1 VNENNPQGRQRF
13 FGRDQ
18 TREFLSDKLN
28 SLGVQATLAER
39 GRDEEWIK
47 NIKWYTFRFSLGVI
61 DIPDGPIRW
70 INIMKAGGS
79 GVGNQQKCPTFAG
92 CQQAWPSWTWRPPQ

>member
-1 VNENNPQGRQRF
+1 MNENNPQGRQRF

-79 GVGNQQKCPTFAG
+79 GVGNQQKWDTFAG
-92 CQQAWPSWTWRPPQ
+92 CQHISTNDSVHG

>member
-47 NIKWYTFRFSLGVI
+47 I
-61 DIPDGPIRW
+61 
-70 INIMKAGGS
+70 
-79 GVGNQQKCPTFAG
+79 
-92 CQQAWPSWTWRPPQ
+92 

>member
-61 DIPDGPIRW
+61 DIL
-70 INIMKAGGS
+70 KAGGS